1 MEKKIEAIIQELKQY
16 PREPKSLTWIESVLE
31 KHLQEPTEERDE
43 LYSIDDFIYRIRKNN
58 YDIIEEKKFTKSQIA
73 STI

>member
-31 KHLQEPTEERDE
+31 KHLQEPTEK
-43 LYSIDDFIYRIRKNN
+43 RKVC
-58 YDIIEEKKFTKSQIA
+58 DICNKEATRFLCK
-73 STI
+73 

>member
-31 KHLQEPTEERDE
+31 KHLQEPTEK
-43 LYSIDDFIYRIRKNN
+43 RKVCDICNKEATRFLCECCYEDIFN
-58 YDIIEEKKFTKSQIA
+58 Y
-73 STI
+73 

>member
-31 KHLQEPTEERDE
+31 KHLQEPTEK
-43 LYSIDDFIYRIRKNN
+43 RKVC
-58 YDIIEEKKFTKSQIA
+58 DICNKEATRLLCE
-73 STI
+73 

>member
-31 KHLQEPTEERDE
+31 KHLQEPTEK
-43 LYSIDDFIYRIRKNN
+43 RKVCDICNKEATRLLCEWCYEDIFN
-58 YDIIEEKKFTKSQIA
+58 Y
-73 STI
+73 

>member
-31 KHLQEPTEERDE
+31 KHLQEPTEKRC
-43 LYSIDDFIYRIRKNN
+43 
-58 YDIIEEKKFTKSQIA
+58 DICNKEATRFLCK
-73 STI
+73 

>member
-31 KHLQEPTEERDE
+31 KHLQEPTEKRCDICNKEATRFLCKWCYED
-43 LYSIDDFIYRIRKNN
+43 IFN
-58 YDIIEEKKFTKSQIA
+58 Y
-73 STI
+73 